1 MMLLRTKE
9 NTFIARL
16 SGGKESIFLKG
27 TPLFEILEHERPENQ
42 DKVVLAKVNHRVT
55 SLRQKIETDCKIDW
69 VFKETQEGFRA
80 CQQTLSLV
88 MLNVTKTLSPK
99 ANIYIDHSLENGFYC
114 VFKRESSLNARIVKK
129 IKVQMEACIHR
140 NETIEPK
147 VVTIKEALT
156 LLEKQGEKP
165 AWHLGYKNLTH
176 ITLYQLGEAIEYLAY
191 PPFPSTGYLSSFDLV
206 YWSPGMILRFPDFPN
221 LEHVP
226 PMMMQRKLFQVFQ
239 EYGRWEQ
246 ILGIQKVSDL
256 NQAIVSKEIYDLIK
270 IAEGLHE
277 KKITSIADTILKR
290 KKNLR
295 LVLIAGPSSSG
306 KTTFAKRLNI
316 QLKVNE
322 MQPLAVSLDDFFLNR
337 SETPK
342 DKDGNYDFES
352 LKAIDVAKF
361 NSDLKSLFN
370 GDKTILPRY
379 DFKAGK
385 QMTGP
390 SVQLNPDQTI
400 IVEGL
405 HCLNEQLTP
414 DIPRQNKLKIY
425 ISDLTQ
431 LNITDHWRISTSD
444 VRLLRRM
451 IRGYRF
457 RGQSASYTLENW
469 PLVRQGEEK
478 HIFPFQEDADI
489 IFNSSLMYELS
500 VLRVFARYLLQ
511 MITKESPAY
520 SEAQRLLNLIFHFLP
535 ISPKEVP
542 TNSILREFIGGS
554 SFQY

>member
-1 MMLLRTKE
+1 MLLRTKE

-16 SGGKESIFLKG
+16 PGEKESIFLKG
-27 TPLFEILEHERPENQ
+27 TPLFEILEHERPQNQ
-42 DKVVLAKVNHRVT
+42 DKIVLAKVNYRVT
-55 SLRQKIETDCKIDW
+55 SLRQKIETDCRIDW
-69 VFKETQEGFRA
+69 VFKESQEGFRSY
-80 CQQTLSLV
+80 QQTLSLV
-88 MLNVTKTLSPK
+88 MLGEIKTLFPK
-99 ANIYIDHSLENGFYC
+99 AKVYIDHSLENGFYC
-114 VFKRESSLNARIVKK
+114 VFKGESLLNARMVKK
-129 IKVQMEACIHR
+129 IKVQMEECIHR
-140 NETIEPK
+140 NETIESK
-147 VVTIKEALT
+147 VVTIKEGLA

-165 AWHLGYKNLTH
+165 TWHLGHKDLTH
-176 ITLYQLGEAIEYLAY
+176 ITLYQLGEAIEYMAY
-191 PPFPSTGYLSSFDLV
+191 PPFPSTGYLSAFDLV
-206 YWSPGMILRFPDFPN
+206 YWPPGMILRFPDFPN
-221 LEHVP
+221 FENVP
-226 PMMMQRKLFQVFQ
+226 PMMMQKKLFQVFQ

-256 NQAIVSKEIYDLIK
+256 NQAVVSKEIYDLIK

-322 MQPLAVSLDDFFLNR
+322 MQPLAISLDDFFLNR

-352 LKAIDVAKF
+352 LKAIDIAKF
-361 NSDLKSLFN
+361 NRDLKSLLN
-370 GDKTILPRY
+370 GDTANLPRY
-379 DFKAGK
+379 DFIAGK
-385 QMTGP
+385 RMTGP
-390 SVQLNPDQTI
+390 SVQLKPDQAI

-457 RGQSASYTLENW
+457 RGQSASFTLENW

-511 MITKESPAY
+511 MITQENPAF
-520 SEAQRLLNLIFHFLP
+520 SEAQRLLHLIFHFLP

>member
-1 MMLLRTKE
+1 MLLRTKE
-9 NTFIARL
+9 NTFIAHL
-16 SGGKESIFLKG
+16 SGGKESVFLKG
-27 TPLFEILEHERPENQ
+27 TPLFEILEHERPPNQ
-42 DKVVLAKVNHRVT
+42 HKVVLAKVNRRVT
-55 SLRQKIETDCKIDW
+55 SLRQTIENNCRIDW
-69 VFKETQEGFRA
+69 IFKESQEGFRA
-80 CQQTLSLV
+80 YRQTLSLV
-88 MLNVTKTLSPK
+88 MLDVIKELLPK
-99 ANIYIDHSLENGFYC
+99 ANVYIDHSLENGFYC
-114 VFKRESSLNARIVKK
+114 EFKEVNSLNARMVKK
-129 IKVQMEACIHR
+129 IKTQMEACIQR
-140 NETIEPK
+140 DEKIEPK
-147 VVTIKEALT
+147 VVTIKEALA

-165 AWHLGYKNLTH
+165 AWHLGYKDLTH
-176 ITLYQLGEAIEYLAY
+176 ITLYQLGETTEYMTY
-191 PPFPSTGYLSSFDLV
+191 PLFPSTGHLSAYDLV
-206 YWSPGMILRFPDFPN
+206 YWPPGMILRFPDFPN
-221 LEHVP
+221 LENVP
-226 PMMMQRKLFQVFQ
+226 PMMMQKKLFQVFQ

-246 ILGIQKVSDL
+246 ILKIQKVSDL
-256 NQAIVSKEIYDLIK
+256 NEAILSKEIYDLIK

-277 KKITSIADTILKR
+277 KKIASIADTILKKR
-290 KKNLR
+290 KNLR

-322 MQPLAVSLDDFFLNR
+322 MRPLAISLDDFFLNR

-361 NSDLKSLFN
+361 NRDLKSLFN
-370 GDKTILPRY
+370 GDMTILPRY

-385 QMTGP
+385 QINGP
-390 SVQLNPDQTI
+390 SVRLESDQII

-405 HCLNEQLTP
+405 HCLNELLTE
-414 DIPRQNKLKIY
+414 DIPGQNKLKIY

-431 LNITDHWRISTSD
+431 LNITDHLRISTSD
-444 VRLLRRM
+444 VRLLRRL

-457 RGQSASYTLENW
+457 RGHSASYTLENW

-478 HIFPFQEDADI
+478 HIFPFQENADI

-500 VLRVFARYLLQ
+500 VLRVFAKLLLQ
-511 MITKESPAY
+511 TISENEPAF